1 MKHGKSV
8 ILIVEDDSDDL
19 ELLRHTFEEVGI
31 ANFIVATDGQ
41 EALDYLFSRGS
52 HVGRE
57 AIPPQLVLLDL
68 KLPKIGG
75 LDVLRTIKADPCTKS
90 IPVVILASSRE
101 ERDLIAGYQLG
112 ANSYIQKPID
122 FTQFQKSVR
131 AIGHYWLVVNNP
143 SPPDL
148 KPCTGASQT

>member
-1 MKHGKSV
+1 MKHRKPV
-8 ILIVEDDSDDL
+8 ILVVEDDSDDL
-19 ELLRHTFEEVGI
+19 ELLRHAFEEVGI
-31 ANFIVATDGQ
+31 TNSIEVATDGQ

-52 HVGRE
+52 HSGRE

-75 LDVLRTIKADPCTKS
+75 LEVLRTIKADPCTKS
-90 IPVVILASSRE
+90 IPVVILASSRD
-101 ERDLIAGYQLG
+101 ERDLADGYQLG

-122 FTQFQKSVR
+122 FAEFQTSVR

-143 SPPDL
+143 SPARP
-148 KPCTGASQT
+148 